1 MRMPRPSKRPWIA
14 VAAVVAATAILL
26 TVIHQG
32 NATAQNSPPEEP
44 ANTLAHLIVPDGE
57 DPRIRVSWD
66 GSDAGA
72 SGYTITRGDGQT
84 FQADGTETTFSDHS
98 VEAGA
103 AYSYTVTANNDQG
116 TSPASAEASASVAD
130 APSAP
135 ESLAAAVMESTATDE
150 TASVT
155 LTWTA
160 SSVPP
165 VEQCDTAYPLTGY
178 TISRSDG
185 TDEVELGTT
194 GADTTSFN
202 DPNAAFSRNYT
213 YRVAARNAIG
223 TSPAAETA
231 ATILSRPILPPTGL
245 TAAITDPFDGN
256 VSLSWTAPAAGP
268 EIAGYLVLRYDGADP
283 YTGNAI
289 PTTLAESATETTLV
303 DRTTIA
309 GSTYSYV
316 VIALS
321 ADNLSLPA
329 ESTAIEP
336 PAPPTGLTATAANG
350 TIGLFWTA
358 PDAGTIGT
366 YQLERQPQ
374 SGEWALLADATET
387 SHNDNTAQDN
397 ATYAYRVQHRNNHG
411 GSTWS
416 QSQPITLVV
425 APSAPTGVSATAD
438 GSNNVLTWTAPDSP
452 FIDGY
457 RVRHQTDSDWATLA
471 NDVASDSLTYTHQDA
486 AADVTH
492 HYAVQAHNSAGDGP
506 WSDTASTGRI
516 TPPLA
521 PSSVTATLEND
532 DISLTWTRPNSVHV
546 DGYTVRHRAG
556 TEQPFVESDRLDATA
571 TSYTVEDIV
580 GDTVYQLMARAHNNG
595 GDGPWSET
603 VEIERVLFPT
613 IPTTVS
619 VATDDT
625 NITVSW
631 SAPDTGRVSG
641 YHVSYGAAESEE
653 RQTVSRNADET
664 SFVHT
669 DSVEGTDYAYR
680 VRAHNSAGNG
690 PWSEPV
696 QATRL
701 LIPAAP
707 SNLKAAA
714 SAGSIDI
721 SWQGPEGSIVAS
733 YQIEYGLSSGTERT
747 TASVSGEHDYFTHTG
762 SQGDVQYQY
771 RARSINA
778 AGQSSWTDTVTA
790 TRVLSPGKPTN
801 VATAISG
808 NDIEVTWSAPESV
821 FINGY
826 HVELRQQELQ
836 DWTRHTVSGTT
847 TGFTHVSPD
856 AGTTY
861 EYRVR
866 TYNDGGVSNWSS
878 KATAIWYQGAAP
890 PTSVSAQ
897 PWNNNTQLLIR
908 WTPSETSGVTGYE
921 VRHRVDGGEWSSQT
935 TTATLIFH
943 DWDPDNED
951 LREYSVRSHK
961 NDAYGDWSA
970 IRKFTIAQP
979 SAVTGVVTN
988 HEGTNG
994 VRLHWDEPES
1004 GQPVQYFIDYN
1015 TGNGNWVRS
1024 GNSAGYK
1031 RTHRFASQPY
1041 DSTHSFRVMAVND
1054 VYITGPAGET
1064 SETMASEPRHHT
1076 NMPDNLKVKMLDRDR
1091 VRLKWDAP
1099 EGYPTGVS
1107 GYRIYRKDVTDPSTL
1122 MRFGWEETL
1131 VRHTGGTERTYV
1143 DLTAQPGRLYA
1154 YAVAAYRIDDDNRLS
1169 PASNPAYAQ
1178 PW

>member
-1 MRMPRPSKRPWIA
+1 M
-14 VAAVVAATAILL
+14 
-26 TVIHQG
+26 
-32 NATAQNSPPEEP
+32 
-44 ANTLAHLIVPDGE
+44 
-57 DPRIRVSWD
+57 
-66 GSDAGA
+66 
-72 SGYTITRGDGQT
+72 
-84 FQADGTETTFSDHS
+84 
-98 VEAGA
+98 EAGA

-130 APSAP
+130 APSTP
-135 ESLAAAVMESTATDE
+135 QSLAAAVAASTATDE

-178 TISRSDG
+178 TISRSNG

-194 GADTTSFN
+194 GADTTSFT
-202 DPNAAFSRNYT
+202 DPSAAFSRNYT

-268 EIAGYLVLRYDGADP
+268 EIAGYLVLRYDGDDP
-283 YTGNAI
+283 YAGNAI
-289 PTTLAESATETTLV
+289 PTTLAESATETTLIDSTV
-303 DRTTIA
+303 NA

-316 VIALS
+316 VIARSSDNVSMPADS
-321 ADNLSLPA
+321 A
-329 ESTAIEP
+329 AIEP
-336 PAPPTGLTATAANG
+336 PAPPTSLAATAANG

-374 SGEWALLADATET
+374 NGEWAHLADATET

-397 ATYAYRVQHRNNHG
+397 ATYEYRVQHRNNHG

-416 QSQPITLVV
+416 QSEPITLVV

-438 GSNNVLTWTAPDSP
+438 GSSNVLTWTAPDSP

-457 RVRHQTDSDWATLA
+457 RVRHQTDGDWTTLA
-471 NDVASDSLTYTHQDA
+471 NDVASDSLNYTHQDT

-506 WSDTASTGRI
+506 WSDTASTGRV
-516 TPPLA
+516 TPPVA
-521 PSSVTATLEND
+521 PSGVTATLEDD

-556 TEQPFVESDRLDATA
+556 AEQPFVESEQLDATA
-571 TSYTVEDIV
+571 TSYTIEDIA
-580 GDTVYQLMARAHNNG
+580 GDTVYQLMVRAHNNG

-631 SAPDTGRVSG
+631 SAPDTGRVAG
-641 YHVSYGAAESEE
+641 YHVSYGAAESEG
-653 RQTVSRNADET
+653 RQTVSRSAEET

-669 DSVEGTDYAYR
+669 DSVEGVAYQYR

-690 PWSEPV
+690 PWSDNV
-696 QATRL
+696 QTTRL
-701 LIPAAP
+701 LAP
-707 SNLKAAA
+707 NTPTGVTAMA
-714 SAGSIDI
+714 SAGSIEV
-721 SWQGPEGSIVAS
+721 SWTAPEGSIVAT
-733 YQIEYGLSSGTERT
+733 YEIEYGVADETERQT
-747 TASVSGEHDYFTHTG
+747 TSVSGDQTVFSHTDN
-762 SQGDVQYQY
+762 QGDTEYRYQV
-771 RARSINA
+771 RAVNA
-778 AGQSSWTDTVTA
+778 AGTSAWTNSVTA
-790 TRVLSPGKPTN
+790 MRTVPPGKPTD
-801 VATAISG
+801 VSATISG
-808 NDIEVTWSAPESV
+808 DNIVVSWMGPATGLID
-821 FINGY
+821 GY
-826 HVELRQQELQ
+826 HVELRKQDLQ
-836 DWTRHTVSGTT
+836 NWIRHVQPGTGT
-847 TGFTHVSPD
+847 SYTHASPD

-861 EYRVR
+861 EYHVR
-866 TYNDGGVSNWSS
+866 TYNAGGVSNWSS
-878 KATAIWYQGAAP
+878 KATGIWYQGAAP
-890 PTSVSAQ
+890 PRSVSAQ

-921 VRHRVDGGEWSSQT
+921 VRHRVDGGEWST
-935 TTATLIFH
+935 ENTTATFIFH
-943 DWDPDNED
+943 DWNPDNED
-951 LREYSVRSHK
+951 LREYSVRSEK

-988 HEGTNG
+988 REGTNG
-994 VRLHWDEPES
+994 VRLHWNEPES

-1015 TGNGNWVRS
+1015 TGDGNWTRS
-1024 GNSAGYK
+1024 SISAGYK

-1064 SETMASEPRHHT
+1064 SVTMASEPRHHT
-1076 NMPDNLKVKMLDRDR
+1076 NMPDNLKIKMLDRDR

-1099 EGYPTGVS
+1099 EDYPTGVS

-1154 YAVAAYRIDDDNRLS
+1154 YAVAAYRIDDDNRLGA
-1169 PASNPAYAQ
+1169 ASNPTYAQ

>member
-1 MRMPRPSKRPWIA
+1 MRIPKPSKRPWIA
-14 VAAVVAATAILL
+14 VAAIVVAAAILL
-26 TVIHQG
+26 TVLHQG

-72 SGYTITRGDGQT
+72 TGYTITRGDGQT

-130 APSAP
+130 APSTP
-135 ESLAAAVMESTATDE
+135 QSLAAAVAASTATDE

-185 TDEVELGTT
+185 TDDVDLGTT
-194 GADTTSFN
+194 SADTTSFT
-202 DPNAAFSRNYT
+202 DPSAAFSRNYT

-231 ATILSRPILPPTGL
+231 ADILSRPILPPTGL
-245 TAAITDPFDGN
+245 TATVTDPFDGN

-283 YTGNAI
+283 YAGNAI
-289 PTTLAESATETTLV
+289 PTTLAESTTQTTLV
-303 DRTTIA
+303 DSTVNA
-309 GSTYSYV
+309 GSTYSYM
-316 VIALS
+316 VIARS
-321 ADNLSLPA
+321 ADNVSMPA
-329 ESTAIEP
+329 DSAAIEP
-336 PAPPTGLTATAANG
+336 PAPPTSLAATAANG

-374 SGEWALLADATET
+374 NGEWAHLADATET

-397 ATYAYRVQHRNNHG
+397 ATYEYRVQHRNNHG

-416 QSQPITLVV
+416 QSEPITLVV

-457 RVRHQTDSDWATLA
+457 RVRHQTDGDWATLA
-471 NDVASDSLTYTHQDA
+471 NDVASDSVTYTHQDT

-506 WSDTASTGRI
+506 WSDTASTGRV
-516 TPPLA
+516 TPPVA
-521 PSSVTATLEND
+521 PSGVTATLEDD

-556 TEQPFVESDRLDATA
+556 TEQPFVESEQLDATA
-571 TSYTVEDIV
+571 TSYAIEDIA
-580 GDTVYQLMARAHNNG
+580 GDTVYQLMVRAHNAG
-595 GDGPWSET
+595 GDGPWSEP
-603 VEIERVLFPT
+603 VDIERILLPT
-613 IPTTVS
+613 APTNVS
-619 VATDDT
+619 VASNEQ
-625 NITVSW
+625 NISVSW
-631 SAPDTGRVSG
+631 SAPETGRVAG
-641 YHVSYGAAESEE
+641 YHVSYGAAESEG
-653 RQTVSRNADET
+653 RQTVSRSAEET

-669 DSVEGTDYAYR
+669 DSVEGVAYQYR

-690 PWSEPV
+690 PWSDNV

-701 LIPAAP
+701 LAP
-707 SNLKAAA
+707 NAPTGVTAMA
-714 SAGSIDI
+714 SAGSIEV
-721 SWQGPEGSIVAS
+721 SWTAPEGNIVAT
-733 YQIEYGLSSGTERT
+733 YEIKYGVADETERQT
-747 TASVSGEHDYFTHTG
+747 TSVSGDQTVFSHTDN
-762 SQGDVQYQY
+762 QGDTEYRYQV
-771 RARSINA
+771 RAVNA
-778 AGQSSWTDTVTA
+778 AGTSAWTNSVTA
-790 TRVLSPGKPTN
+790 MRTVPPGKPTD
-801 VATAISG
+801 VSATISG
-808 NDIEVTWSAPESV
+808 DNIVVSWMGPATGLID
-821 FINGY
+821 GY
-826 HVELRQQELQ
+826 HVELRQQDLQ
-836 DWTRHTVSGTT
+836 NWIRHVQPGTRTSY
-847 TGFTHVSPD
+847 THASPD

-861 EYRVR
+861 EYHVR
-866 TYNDGGVSNWSS
+866 TYNAGGVSNWSS
-878 KATAIWYQGAAP
+878 KATGIWYQGAAP
-890 PTSVSAQ
+890 PRSVSAQ

-921 VRHRVDGGEWSSQT
+921 VRHRVDGGEWSTES
-935 TTATLIFH
+935 TTATFIFH
-943 DWDPDNED
+943 DWNSDNED
-951 LREYSVRSHK
+951 LREYSVRSRK

-970 IRKFTIAQP
+970 IRKFTIARP
-979 SAVTGVVTN
+979 EAVTGITTN
-988 HEGTNG
+988 LEGTNG

-1015 TGNGNWVRS
+1015 TGDGNWTRS
-1024 GNSAGYK
+1024 GISAGYK

-1054 VYITGPAGET
+1054 VYITGPAGEI
-1064 SETMASEPRHHT
+1064 SVTMASEPRHHT
-1076 NMPDNLKVKMLDRDR
+1076 NMPDNLKIKMLDRDR
-1091 VRLKWDAP
+1091 VRLKWDTP
-1099 EGYPTGVS
+1099 KDYPTGVS
-1107 GYRIYRKDVTDPSTL
+1107 GYRIYRKDVTDHSTL
-1122 MRFGWEETL
+1122 IRFGWEETL

-1154 YAVAAYRIDDDNRLS
+1154 YAVAAYRIDDYNRLGA
-1169 PASNPAYAQ
+1169 ASNPAYAQ

>member
-1 MRMPRPSKRPWIA
+1 MRIPRLPARPWVA
-14 VAAVVAATAILL
+14 VAAVVAAAAILL

-32 NATAQNSPPEEP
+32 NATANTGPPGTP
-44 ANTLAHLIVPDGE
+44 DNTLAHLIVPDGE

-72 SGYTITRGDGQT
+72 TGYTITRGDGQT

-116 TSPASAEASASVAD
+116 ASPASSEASASVAD
-130 APSAP
+130 APSTP
-135 ESLAAAVMESTATDE
+135 QSLAAAVAAPTATDE

-165 VEQCDTAYPLTGY
+165 VEQCDTAYPLDGY
-178 TISRSDG
+178 NISRSDG

-194 GADTTSFN
+194 GADATSFI
-202 DPNAAFSRNYT
+202 DSSATFSRNYT

-223 TSPAAETA
+223 TSPVAETA

-245 TAAITDPFDGN
+245 TAAITDPFNGN

-283 YTGNAI
+283 YAGNAI
-289 PTTLAESATETTLV
+289 PTTLAELATETTLV
-303 DRTTIA
+303 DSNVNA
-309 GSTYSYV
+309 GSSYSYV
-316 VIALS
+316 VIARS
-321 ADNLSLPA
+321 ADNVSLPA
-329 ESTAIEP
+329 DSAAIEP
-336 PAPPTGLTATAANG
+336 PAPPTSLAATAANG
-350 TIGLFWTA
+350 TIGVSWTA
-358 PDAGTIGT
+358 PDTGTIGT
-366 YQLERQPQ
+366 YRLERQPQ
-374 SGEWALLADATET
+374 SGEWAHLADMTET
-387 SHNDNTAQDN
+387 DHNDDTAQDN

-416 QSQPITLVV
+416 QSEPVTLVV
-425 APSAPTGVSATAD
+425 APGAPTGVSATASGND
-438 GSNNVLTWTAPDSP
+438 NVLTWTAPDSP

-457 RVRHQTDSDWATLA
+457 RVRHQTDGDWATLA
-471 NDVASDSLTYTHQDA
+471 NDVASDSVTYTHQNA

-492 HYAVQAHNSAGDGP
+492 HYAVQAHNSAGDSP

-521 PSSVTATLEND
+521 PSSVTATLEDD

-546 DGYTVRHRAG
+546 DGYTVRHQAG
-556 TEQPFVESDRLDATA
+556 AEQPFVESEQLDATA
-571 TSYTVEDIV
+571 TSYTIEDIA
-580 GDTVYQLMARAHNNG
+580 GDTLYRLMVRANNNG
-595 GDGPWSET
+595 GDGPWSEP

-613 IPTTVS
+613 VPTTVS
-619 VATDDT
+619 VATDDQ

-631 SAPDTGRVSG
+631 SAPDTGRVAG

-653 RQTVSRNADET
+653 RHTVSRTADET

-669 DSVEGTDYAYR
+669 DSTEGTAYEYQ
-680 VRAHNSAGNG
+680 VRAHNPAGNG
-690 PWSEPV
+690 PWSEAM

-701 LIPAAP
+701 LVPAAP
-707 SNLKAAA
+707 SNPKAAA
-714 SAGSIDI
+714 SAGSIDV
-721 SWQGPEGSIVAS
+721 SWQAPEGSIVAS
-733 YQIEYGLSSGTERT
+733 YEIEYGLSSGTERT
-747 TASVSGEHDYFTHTG
+747 TTSVSGKHDYFTHTG

-771 RARSINA
+771 RVRSVNA
-778 AGQSSWTDTVTA
+778 AGQSAWTDAVTA
-790 TRVLSPGKPTN
+790 TRVLSPGKPTD

-808 NDIEVTWSAPESV
+808 NDIVVTWSAPESV
-821 FINGY
+821 FIDGY

-836 DWTRHTVSGTT
+836 DWTRHTV
-847 TGFTHVSPD
+847 TGATSFTHESPD
-856 AGTTY
+856 AGATY

-866 TYNDGGVSNWSS
+866 TYNAGGVSNWSA
-878 KATAIWYQGAAP
+878 KATAIWYEGAAP
-890 PTSVSAQ
+890 PGSVSAQ
-897 PWNNNTQLLIR
+897 PWNGNTQLLIR
-908 WTPSETSGVTGYE
+908 WTPSETSGVSGYE
-921 VRHRVDGGEWSSQT
+921 VRHRIDGGDWSSET
-935 TTATLIFH
+935 TTSTLVFH
-943 DWDPDNED
+943 DWNPDGED
-951 LREYSVRSHK
+951 LREYSVRSEK
-961 NDAYGDWSA
+961 NDAYGDWSS
-970 IRKFTIAQP
+970 IRKFTITQP

-988 HEGTNG
+988 IEGTNG

-1024 GNSAGYK
+1024 GYSAGYK

-1041 DSTHSFRVMAVND
+1041 DSTYSFRVMAVND
-1054 VYITGPAGET
+1054 VYMTGPAGET
-1064 SETMASEPRHHT
+1064 TVTMAAQPQHHS

-1099 EGYPTGVS
+1099 EDYPTGVS

-1143 DLTAQPGRLYA
+1143 DLAAQPGRLYA

>member
-1 MRMPRPSKRPWIA
+1 MRIPKLSKRPWIE
-14 VAAVVAATAILL
+14 VAAIVVAAAILL
-26 TVIHQG
+26 TVLYQG
-32 NATAQNSPPEEP
+32 NATAQNSSPEEP

-66 GSDAGA
+66 GSEAGA
-72 SGYTITRGDGQT
+72 TGYTITRGDGQT

-471 NDVASDSLTYTHQDA
+471 NDVASHSLTYTHQDA

-521 PSSVTATLEND
+521 PSSVTATLEDD

-556 TEQPFVESDRLDATA
+556 TEQPFVESHRLDATA
-571 TSYTVEDIV
+571 TSYTVEDIA

-641 YHVSYGAAESEE
+641 YHVSYGTAESEE
-653 RQTVSRNADET
+653 RQTVSRTADET

-669 DSVEGTDYAYR
+669 DSTEGINYAYQ
-680 VRAHNSAGNG
+680 VRAHNPAGNG
-690 PWSEPV
+690 PWSEAV

-701 LIPAAP
+701 LVPSTP
-707 SNLKAAA
+707 SNLTAAA
-714 SAGSIDI
+714 SAGSIDV
-721 SWQGPEGSIVAS
+721 SWQAPEGSIVAS
-733 YQIEYGLSSGTERT
+733 YEIEYGLSSSTERI

-771 RARSINA
+771 RVRSINA
-778 AGQSSWTDTVTA
+778 AGQSSWTDAVTA

-801 VATAISG
+801 VATAISS

-821 FINGY
+821 FIDGY
-826 HVELRQQELQ
+826 HVELRQQELR

-847 TGFTHVSPD
+847 TSYTHASPD

-861 EYRVR
+861 EYHVR
-866 TYNDGGVSNWSS
+866 TYNAGGVSNWSS
-878 KATAIWYQGAAP
+878 KATGIWYEGAAP

-921 VRHRVDGGEWSSQT
+921 VRHRVDGGEWSTES
-935 TTATLIFH
+935 TTATFIFH
-943 DWDPDNED
+943 DWSPDNEE
-951 LREYSVRSHK
+951 LREYSVRSRK

-970 IRKFTIAQP
+970 IRKFTIATP

-988 HEGTNG
+988 REGTNG

-1004 GQPVQYFIDYN
+1004 GQPVQYFIEYN
-1015 TGNGNWVRS
+1015 TGDGNWTRS
-1024 GNSAGYK
+1024 GISAGYK
-1031 RTHRFASQPY
+1031 RTHRFKSQPY

-1064 SETMASEPRHHT
+1064 SVTMASEPRHHT
-1076 NMPDNLKVKMLDRDR
+1076 NMPDNLKIKMLDRDR

-1099 EGYPTGVS
+1099 KDYPTGVS

-1131 VRHTGGTERTYV
+1131 VRHTGGTETTYV

-1154 YAVAAYRIDDDNRLS
+1154 YAVAAYRSDMDNVLS